1 MLFKKVQF
9 FTVFILLASSGQLLM
24 THAVA
29 ANIAPS
35 QANTSFDQ
43 QLDKIRELYPLS
55 EGWSLSLRA
64 PSSLSSIYGG
74 WLADVDRRW
83 GVHREPSLS
92 DGESKGNAL
101 GPQPTGIKLN
111 VDMIDNIKQQYGN
124 EASLRIATWQKLSQA
139 RLGLNADVK
148 LTQVNNFFNGLA
160 FKSDEDNWGMDDY
173 WTSPVE
179 FLINNSGDCE
189 DYAIAKYFTLKA
201 MGFPIDR
208 LRITYVTSTQ
218 LTQPHMVLAY
228 YEQESDDPLILDNLS
243 PYVLHA
249 KERRDLTPIHSFNG

>member
-1 MLFKKVQF
+1 VLV
-9 FTVFILLASSGQLLM
+9 SSEAVLM

-29 ANIAPS
+29 ANIASS
-35 QANTSFDQ
+35 QTSTSFDQ
-43 QLDKIRELYPLS
+43 QLDKIKELYPLS
-55 EGWSLSLRA
+55 ESWSLSLRA

-83 GVHREPSLS
+83 GVYREPSHS
-92 DGESKGNAL
+92 DGEGNAL
-101 GPQPTGIKLN
+101 DTQPLGVTFKTGTIEH
-111 VDMIDNIKQQYGN
+111 IKQFYGD

-139 RLGLNADVK
+139 KQGLNADVK
-148 LTQVNNFFNGLA
+148 LTQVNNFFNSLS

-208 LRITYVTSTQ
+208 LRIVYVKSTK

-249 KERRDLTPIHSFNG
+249 KERPDLIPIHSFNG